1 MFSNFYLPIE
11 IRKAT
16 NKEIRNE
23 LVEYDENELKDKIVK
38 ELEEELENE
47 YNISQYSNKTKE
59 IETVPE
65 QDGMLVKLIYEI
77 KEEIGTKVKTN

>member
-1 MFSNFYLPIE
+1 MTGDTY
-11 IRKAT
+11 
-16 NKEIRNE
+16 KEQ
-23 LVEYDENELKDKIVK
+23 LT
-38 ELEEELENE
+38 
-47 YNISQYSNKTKE
+47 KTKE

>member
-1 MFSNFYLPIE
+1 M
-11 IRKAT
+11 
-16 NKEIRNE
+16 KE
-23 LVEYDENELKDKIVK
+23 YSENELIDKIGK

-59 IETVPE
+59 VETVPE